1 MGQKKQ
7 TVFEEEDDIDKI
19 LAEFSKMEVSATPP
33 LEEKVEVRPQ
43 PSPKEESARTN
54 RNMNRKRKEKQ
65 KEKKAAAAAE
75 KQEMETEAEEPQKI
89 KAPNKRLE
97 FIRAEIDRRNNAIQK
112 RLREKEEEQ
121 KRQEKELK
129 RQEKEKEK
137 KQKAKQR
144 EQQRQLESRRNQLQ
158 ANAVKQYAEVEESVK
173 ANKKHLEQQ
182 KNVAKVD
189 SVETVT
195 VGRGEF
201 FSVENNLEIADA
213 SKEIGPEEEEEDTNE
228 EWDAKTMDDFTFT
241 FNDTFDDDEVDS
253 VHVKKKIKSSVLSP
267 NDAGPAVANPKF
279 AIKKAIPLQPENSQD
294 TETKNSQPEVAD
306 KTRKKD
312 ATKNKTPSADATFKL
327 AEENL
332 RSPICCILGHVD
344 AGKTRLLDCIRKRT
358 EKLNADAK
366 LKVPGLLVVDTP
378 GHESFTNLR
387 SRGSCLCDIAILVV
401 DIMDGIKPQTIES
414 LDLLKERNVDFIIAL
429 SKVDKLYGWKSCKNA
444 PIKKA
449 LEQQSKDVEDEFKMR
464 LRNIITQFKEQGLN
478 TELYYKNK
486 EVGKTFSIVP
496 TSAIRHGT
504 ILEVKV
510 CEGYGTTIDV
520 VLINGVLHEGDKI
533 VEPIGTKIQALLT
546 PHPMK
551 ELRVKGAYQ
560 HHKEIKAA
568 QGIKITAQ
576 GLQDAIAGTS
586 LYVVGPNDDLEDV
599 KKAAMEEMK
608 SVTEAASEG
617 MKSVM
622 SKVDKTCEGV
632 CMQASTW
639 GSLEAL
645 LAFFISSKMSIPVRD
660 ISIGPVHKKDVV
672 TASIML
678 DKKKEYAA
686 ILAFDVKVTPE
697 AQELANKLGVKIFN
711 ADTIYHLYNQFEAY
725 IKNVREMK
733 KREVA
738 ADAVFPCVLKIS
750 IIFRRKDPI
759 ILGIVVLEGMVK
771 VGTPICFTRENE
783 FIDVGRV
790 ASIKNNDKPV
800 DVAKKGQEV
809 SIKVRDDLSFV
820 VYSSML
826 LIEGGNSEEMQKMF
840 FRNFGV
846 GDERVSHI
854 SRRSIDLLKAYYK
867 DDMSRKDWNLV
878 KVLKEIFKI
887 P

>member
-158 ANAVKQYAEVEESVK
+158 ANAVKQYAEVEES
-173 ANKKHLEQQ
+173 
-182 KNVAKVD
+182 
-189 SVETVT
+189 
-195 VGRGEF
+195 
-201 FSVENNLEIADA
+201 
-213 SKEIGPEEEEEDTNE
+213 EIGPEEEEEDTNE

-241 FNDTFDDDEVDS
+241 FNDTFDDEEVDS
-253 VHVKKKIKSSVLSP
+253 VQVKKKIKSSVLSP

-344 AGKTRLLDCIRKRT
+344 AGKTRLLDCIRGTNVQEGEAGGITQQIGVTYFPVENIQKRT

-429 SKVDKLYGWKSCKNA
+429 SKADKLYGWKSCKNA

-464 LRNIITQFKEQGLN
+464 LRN
-478 TELYYKNK
+478 
-486 EVGKTFSIVP
+486 
-496 TSAIRHGT
+496 
-504 ILEVKV
+504 
-510 CEGYGTTIDV
+510 
-520 VLINGVLHEGDKI
+520 
-533 VEPIGTKIQALLT
+533 EPIGTKIQALLT

-586 LYVVGPNDDLEDV
+586 LYVVGPNDDFEDV

-622 SKVDKTCEGV
+622 S
-632 CMQASTW
+632 
-639 GSLEAL
+639 
-645 LAFFISSKMSIPVRD
+645 
-660 ISIGPVHKKDVV
+660 
-672 TASIML
+672 
-678 DKKKEYAA
+678 
-686 ILAFDVKVTPE
+686 
-697 AQELANKLGVKIFN
+697 
-711 ADTIYHLYNQFEAY
+711 
-725 IKNVREMK
+725 
-733 KREVA
+733 
-738 ADAVFPCVLKIS
+738 
-750 IIFRRKDPI
+750 
-759 ILGIVVLEGMVK
+759 K

-809 SIKVRDDLSFV
+809 SIK
-820 VYSSML
+820 
-826 LIEGGNSEEMQKMF
+826 IEGGNSEEMQKNF

-846 GDERVSHI
+846 GDELVSHI

-878 KVLKEIFKI
+878 KILIPNSGILLIFHLLEIDAEAKRTYWQF
-887 P
+887 

>member
-1 MGQKKQ
+1 MGQKKR
-7 TVFEEEDDIDKI
+7 TFFEEEDDIDKI

-43 PSPKEESARTN
+43 PRPKEESARTN
-54 RNMNRKRKEKQ
+54 RNRKRKEKQ

-97 FIRAEIDRRNNAIQK
+97 FIRAEIDRRNHAIQK
-112 RLREKEEEQ
+112 RLREKGEQ
-121 KRQEKELK
+121 KRQEELD
-129 RQEKEKEK
+129 RQAEEAKLRKKEKEKEK

-158 ANAVKQYAEVEESVK
+158 ANAVKQYAEVEES
-173 ANKKHLEQQ
+173 
-182 KNVAKVD
+182 
-189 SVETVT
+189 
-195 VGRGEF
+195 
-201 FSVENNLEIADA
+201 
-213 SKEIGPEEEEEDTNE
+213 EIGPEEEEEDTNE

-241 FNDTFDDDEVDS
+241 FNDTFDDEEVDS
-253 VHVKKKIKSSVLSP
+253 VQVKKKIKSSVLSP

-312 ATKNKTPSADATFKL
+312 ATAKNKTPSADATFKQ

-344 AGKTRLLDCIRKRT
+344 AGKTRLLDCIRGTNVQEGEAGGITQQIGATYFPVENIQKRT

-387 SRGSCLCDIAILVV
+387 SWGPGLCDIAILVV

-414 LDLLKERNVDFIIAL
+414 LDLLKERSVDFIIAL
-429 SKVDKLYGWKSCKNA
+429 SKKTMVKKLA
-444 PIKKA
+444 
-449 LEQQSKDVEDEFKMR
+449 F
-464 LRNIITQFKEQGLN
+464 RN
-478 TELYYKNK
+478 
-486 EVGKTFSIVP
+486 EVQC
-496 TSAIRHGT
+496 T

-533 VEPIGTKIQALLT
+533 VEPIDTKIQALLT

-551 ELRVKGAYQ
+551 ELRVKGVYQ

-686 ILAFDVKVTPE
+686 ILAFDLKVTPE

-725 IKNVREMK
+725 IKNVMEMK

-750 IIFRRKDPI
+750 LIFRRKDPV
-759 ILGIVVLEGMVK
+759 ILGIVVLEGM

-783 FIDVGRV
+783 LIDVGRV

-809 SIKVRDDLSFV
+809 SIKVRDDLTFV
-820 VYSSML
+820 
-826 LIEGGNSEEMQKMF
+826 IEGGNSEEMQKNF

-846 GDERVSHI
+846 GDELVSHI
-854 SRRSIDLLKAYYK
+854 SRRVNVSNIGLLTVASNFQ

-878 KVLKEIFKI
+878 KLSTGLGIMQSI
-887 P
+887 LLSS